1 MGGVDGVRSRNA
13 KCIINNIAL
22 LEQVIIGELWNL
34 SIAIDPKS
42 KSLESPDSAF
52 FRFAILS

>member
-42 KSLESPDSAF
+42 KSLKSPDSAF